1 MHLATLLSLC
11 CFSLRVSGGCDFG
24 ADETCKPQLDF
35 TTLLQ
40 VKAEK
45 SSRDEIEMTVAS
57 EKANTELAKG
67 EAAWFWTR
75 RRRTFN
81 PATCNV
87 GPEHGPVT
95 EGVHKNGSFNLEAML
110 TGLVSKAQQM
120 ASCLQ
125 QHGANRQDIKK
136 ATFKV
141 KILHK
146 IAKLMAPSITSHM
159 ANADFGLDSLVHQG
173 SQSIANLSANGIQ
186 TIEWLEHI
194 LRTKVTLAVNNEA
207 KNITTSVMGRVWS
220 ACGNVVQ
227 DIDRALVWGLRLIPI
242 IGGELAEAASKQVSE
257 VYNRVKEGVNAA
269 IFNLIDRIANETTN
283 AIVNEAITLLDEVKA
298 GIKNVSDVIINN
310 ANKLEDAGKAVA
322 DAIGNATKA
331 EYAKQAEAANRSAVG
346 QHEAIIADGHEAAN

>member
-1 MHLATLLSLC
+1 
-11 CFSLRVSGGCDFG
+11 
-24 ADETCKPQLDF
+24 
-35 TTLLQ
+35 
-40 VKAEK
+40 
-45 SSRDEIEMTVAS
+45 MTVAS

-125 QHGANRQDIKK
+125 QHRANRQDIKKATFKVKILHKIAKLMAPSITSHMANAVGANRQDIKK

-227 DIDRALVWGLRLIPI
+227 DIDRVLVWGLRLIPI

-331 EYAKQAEAANRSAVG
+331 EYAKQAEAANRSAAG
-346 QHEAIIADGHEAAN
+346 QHAAIIADGHEAAN